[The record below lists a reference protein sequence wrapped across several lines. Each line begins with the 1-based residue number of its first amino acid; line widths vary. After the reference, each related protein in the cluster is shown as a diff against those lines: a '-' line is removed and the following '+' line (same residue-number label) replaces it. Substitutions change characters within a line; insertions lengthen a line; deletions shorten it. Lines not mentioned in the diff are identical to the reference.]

1 MNKSNL
7 AHKHEPPQAELV
19 QFPRQERQVM
29 SQKAEGYT
37 PLPNYL
43 VDERYIAELPGEA
56 VKLLVI
62 LNRHIVGHKA
72 TEKPFT
78 TTLAMDLAGFKD
90 ERTAAKH
97 LKTLVEWN
105 LVSVKKARGKASL
118 YSLNFDNPK
127 PTNFKEVPTPNVCAP
142 NVPTLKA
149 PTLNEGTVPTS
160 HEGGVPTFD
169 VGLIKNPNKETNKE
183 NIYVVFEFWKATFNS
198 PKTVLTEKR
207 KKKIEARLEQG
218 YSVDDIKKAI
228 LNCSKSDYHMG
239 KNERGTVYNDIE
251 LICREPEKL
260 DRFISMSTP
269 VQAKSNQTVLDNK
282 NVNQAWAQTQTQY
295 DEVGTVELEDYML

>member
-1 MNKSNL
+1 MKSNL
-7 AHKHEPPQAELV
+7 AHKHDSPQAEV
-19 QFPRQERQVM
+19 VKFPRRERQAM
-29 SQKAEGYT
+29 SLKADGYT
-37 PLPNYL
+37 PLPNFL

-72 TEKPFT
+72 NEKPFT
-78 TTLAMDLAGFKD
+78 VTLAMDLAGFKD
-90 ERTAAKH
+90 ERTATKH

-118 YSLNFDNPK
+118 YTLNFENPK
-127 PTNFKEVPTPNVCAP
+127 PTRFKEVPTLDEGAL
-142 NVPTLKA
+142 NVPTQNA
-149 PTLNEGTVPTS
+149 PTLNVGTVPTS
-160 HEGGVPTFD
+160 HVGGVPPSD

-183 NIYVVFEFWKATFNS
+183 NIYVVFEFWKTTFNS

-207 KKKIEARLEQG
+207 KKKIEARLDQG
-218 YSVDDIKKAI
+218 YSVEDIKKAI

-239 KNERGTVYNDIE
+239 KNDRGTVYNDIE

-260 DRFISMSTP
+260 DRFISMNTP
-269 VQAKSNQTVLDNK
+269 VQTKVNQPVLDNK
-282 NVNQAWAQTQTQY
+282 NVNQAWANQQTHY
-295 DEVGTVELEDYML
+295 DNVGPVELEEWMV